1 MNPDELLRLGA
12 NEVRRRLVRVSRE
25 IRDEGKH
32 TWALAL
38 IKSFESFCR
47 YHGVEIKLRRGER
60 IRARRKRIGVEI
72 IPDADQV
79 YRMAEHA
86 RTLRDRAI
94 ILCL

>member
-38 IKSFESFCR
+38 IKSVESFCR
-47 YHGVEIKLRRGER
+47 YH
-60 IRARRKRIGVEI
+60 GVEI